1 MSKQW
6 AHSETDATQRR
17 RSFQGCEGT
26 ALLVSE
32 TCRGPGYFIE
42 QLLFPFYKYAVF
54 VSTFFLYNGR
64 NYIPVATSQAH
75 TKDGVCNSIAGILL
89 LYPPKYLPD
98 SVVVGFAAWV
108 ASVELRVAMHEN
120 VHPASSFS
128 NTSNSNGCRGIPN
141 RVSVGKASVAPVRW

>member
-42 QLLFPFYKYAVF
+42 QLLFPFYKYVVF
-54 VSTFFLYNGR
+54 VSSFFVYNGR

-75 TKDGVCNSIAGILL
+75 AKKWGVPFDCWDTLALHAELLAG
-89 LYPPKYLPD
+89 
-98 SVVVGFAAWV
+98 
-108 ASVELRVAMHEN
+108 
-120 VHPASSFS
+120 
-128 NTSNSNGCRGIPN
+128 
-141 RVSVGKASVAPVRW
+141 